1 MANLPLWIEFYY
13 DLLVA
18 GDMPSC
24 PEQKEALLGFP
35 ASPRRSRILE
45 AR

>member
-24 PEQKEALLGFP
+24 LEQKEARL
-35 ASPRRSRILE
+35 SRLSTQI
-45 AR
+45 ANP